1 MASQTANGHYWL
13 GSKEMAAF
21 PFNMEIDLNICA
33 SVGIHGCLVHWT
45 WGIRRT
51 QKKGICWS
59 WYPLFNLRNSKW
71 RLSYIVKK
79 CWLKSQSEYVF
90 RVVLSFNRFQ
100 WKDLF
105 YFKLNLERN
114 SKIKF
119 RKRLQ
124 DFPLSALGSLVVRL
138 TQGILSTKCF
148 IRVVQRGSQSGVKI
162 LVCVL

>member
-1 MASQTANGHYWL
+1 MASQTANDHYWL
-13 GSKEMAAF
+13 GSKKMAIF
-21 PFNMEIDLNICA
+21 PFNMEIYLNICA
-33 SVGIHGCLVHWT
+33 CIGVHGCLVHWT

-51 QKKGICWS
+51 QKKGTCWS
-59 WYPLFNLRNSKW
+59 WYTLFILRNSKW

-79 CWLKSQSEYVF
+79 CWLKTQSECVF

-105 YFKLNLERN
+105 YFKLNLETN

-119 RKRLQ
+119 RKKLQNFRKRFQ
-124 DFPLSALGSLVVRL
+124 DFSLSALGSLVVRL

-148 IRVVQRGSQSGVKI
+148 IRVA
-162 LVCVL
+162 